1 MSVKDLSSLAIGLRS
16 HKESEMRKVPAALL
30 SLLVFAL
37 LLAAQPATAVG
48 NALPAPQAQCAA
60 GNPAR
65 GEGKFNGQISGGPN
79 GGPSSSSIEVTS
91 GNESVLVHYN
101 NGVQV
106 CEGGQPAPL
115 NRLSRGASVLVYGPM
130 QRIGR
135 TEEMNATRIL
145 IAGQP
150 QRSGTRGS
158 APVTSSNIDRTRAGV
173 APVNNPNSGLNQNGA
188 DPNNDPNSGGI
199 QSGGQSTG
207 GNDNYNNNNNY
218 NSPPAQGGSD
228 PGYGNQNNG
237 NQGNGN
243 QNNGMSQ
250 VSTGDPAMGSRAGRS
265 QNSGGISCT
274 SLQFSMNSPRDE
286 HTGVGSVVQGAGA
299 GKMSSTGG
307 ITCKMPVDQLVMQLS
322 EDALRARRLSS
333 EKLNWQNQLEVSMT
347 NVEISSVLF
356 TSDNGSQVVEV
367 TFTSQKAEVVYLPS
381 GTRVTF

>member
-1 MSVKDLSSLAIGLRS
+1 
-16 HKESEMRKVPAALL
+16 MRKVPATVL

-37 LLAAQPATAVG
+37 LPAAQPAKAVG
-48 NALPAPQAQCAA
+48 NALPTPQAQCAA
-60 GNPAR
+60 GNPPR
-65 GEGKFNGQISGGPN
+65 GEGKFNGQISGGPS
-79 GGPSSSSIEVTS
+79 GTSFEVTS

-150 QRSGTRGS
+150 LRSGTRGS
-158 APVTSSNIDRTRAGV
+158 APVTSSNIDRTRGAV
-173 APVNNPNSGLNQNGA
+173 APVNNPNSGMGQNGA
-188 DPNNDPNSGGI
+188 DPNNDPNSGRV

-207 GNDNYNNNNNY
+207 GNDNYNNNNNNY

-228 PGYGNQNNG
+228 PGYGNQNDG

-243 QNNGMSQ
+243 QGSGNQGYGNQNNGMPQTSA
-250 VSTGDPAMGSRAGRS
+250 SDSMGGARGGRS
-265 QNSGGISCT
+265 PKGDGISCT

-307 ITCKMPVDQLVMQLS
+307 IICKMPVDQLVMQLS
-322 EDALRARRLSS
+322 EDALKARHLSS

>member
-1 MSVKDLSSLAIGLRS
+1 
-16 HKESEMRKVPAALL
+16 MRKVPAALL

-79 GGPSSSSIEVTS
+79 GGPNSSSIEVTS

-150 QRSGTRGS
+150 LRSGTRGS

-173 APVNNPNSGLNQNGA
+173 APVNNPNSGMNQNGA

-237 NQGNGN
+237 MPQTTA
-243 QNNGMSQ
+243 SD
-250 VSTGDPAMGSRAGRS
+250 SMGGARGGRS
-265 QNSGGISCT
+265 QNGGGISCT

>member
-1 MSVKDLSSLAIGLRS
+1 
-16 HKESEMRKVPAALL
+16 MRKVPATVL

-37 LLAAQPATAVG
+37 LLAAQPATAFG

-79 GGPSSSSIEVTS
+79 GGPNSSSIEVTS
-91 GNESVLVHYN
+91 GNESVLVHYS

-135 TEEMNATRIL
+135 IEEMNATRIL

-158 APVTSSNIDRTRAGV
+158 APVASSNIDRTRAGV
-173 APVNNPNSGLNQNGA
+173 APVNNPNSGMNQNGA
-188 DPNNDPNSGGI
+188 DPNNDPNSGGV

-207 GNDNYNNNNNY
+207 GNDNYNNNNNNY

-228 PGYGNQNNG
+228 PGYGNQGNG

-250 VSTGDPAMGSRAGRS
+250 VSTSDSMAGARGGRS
-265 QNSGGISCT
+265 PNGGGGISCT

-322 EDALRARRLSS
+322 EDALKARHLSS

-347 NVEISSVLF
+347 NVEISTVLF

-367 TFTSQKAEVVYLPS
+367 TFTCQRAEVVHLPS